1 MQTIGVITND
11 QHAVFQRHVIEGIRE
26 TAEKKKY
33 RLVVDSFAE
42 NPASPRPISLVP
54 DQLDGL
60 IEIANAAPE
69 SFLETAH
76 RAGVPISLISHWL
89 PHLPIPAVISNNA
102 QGISE
107 LVRHLVTRCQ
117 RRKIVFIRGISEQ
130 IDAYE
135 REEAFRRDL
144 LRHNLDVP
152 DSYFLEGA
160 FSPDTAALVLKEF
173 LKTGAAFDAVLAAD
187 YLMAIA
193 AKEML
198 EAHHVRIPEQVS
210 VVGFG
215 DAPEAE
221 KYGLT
226 TVAANV
232 RELGRRA
239 AYQLIS
245 QMNGLAIRGVTTLSV
260 ELVIRKSC
268 GCSK

>member
-1 MQTIGVITND
+1 
-11 QHAVFQRHVIEGIRE
+11 
-26 TAEKKKY
+26 
-33 RLVVDSFAE
+33 
-42 NPASPRPISLVP
+42 
-54 DQLDGL
+54 
-60 IEIANAAPE
+60 
-69 SFLETAH
+69 H
-76 RAGVPISLISHWL
+76 RI
-89 PHLPIPAVISNNA
+89 PHLPIPVVISNNI

-107 LVRHLVTRCQ
+107 LVRHLVIRCQ
-117 RRKIVFIRGISEQ
+117 RRKIVFIRGIQ
-130 IDAYE
+130 GQVDAYE
-135 REEAFRRDL
+135 REDAFRRDL
-144 LRHNLDVP
+144 LRHNLDIP
-152 DSYFLEGA
+152 DSYFLEGE
-160 FSPDTAALVLKEF
+160 FSPGTAALAIREF
-173 LKTGAAFDAVLAAD
+173 LKTGAAFDAVLSAD

-193 AKEML
+193 AKETL
-198 EAHHVRIPEQVS
+198 EAQHIRIPEQVS

-226 TVAANV
+226 TVAADV